1 MTAAE
6 GSQQQ
11 INEAIAVHCLTHPGE
26 RHLNPGF
33 GMPSLP
39 FSEPIEAGPLQL
51 NLTDNGLGHVRVTDV
66 NTTVTG
72 ESMADSTIKWEI
84 A

>member
-11 INEAIAVHCLTHPGE
+11 ISETIAVHCLTHPGE

-51 NLTDNGLGHVRVTDV
+51 SLTDNGMGHVRITDV
-66 NTTVTG
+66 STVTTG
-72 ESMADSTIKWEI
+72 DNTAESSIKWEI

>member
-11 INEAIAVHCLTHPGE
+11 INEVIAVTVLTHPGE

-33 GMPSLP
+33 GTPALP
-39 FSEPIEAGPLQL
+39 FSEGLEAGPLQL
-51 NLTDNGLGHVRVTDV
+51 SLTDNGMGHVRITDV
-66 NTTVTG
+66 TTTPVSDG
-72 ESMADSTIKWEI
+72 AAESAVSWEV